1 MKKTVC
7 LIMALI
13 LIFALT
19 PCAAVAAGDPSFL
32 IGDWSTSDGVELS
45 FYDDGTF
52 ELAWSFFPSEEGR
65 WATEAVS
72 DDTFY
77 MEMDGSSI
85 LYVMSLIYGA
95 SDPDYHFEVLK
106 CNRDN
111 FYLVQVYGDYTAKTS
126 PCKLGFT
133 RNGCARDFSYREDP
147 VDTAPVEEEP
157 YGNVTVDWHGR
168 GFSLD
173 LYWDW
178 DLFDQPASS
187 YDHDLAIAGLTLSK
201 LIHDKNTFKG
211 ELEDIFGFVDVD
223 YRDWSTPDTPAYA
236 MAHRRVTLSGGD
248 REIVLLVLRGTNMG
262 LDGPNDF
269 IDDVKSQV
277 DGFRPATRNINNI
290 LEKYVKDHGFSKE
303 ETILFIT
310 GHSLGG
316 AVAQSL
322 APFAENYVTS
332 DENCF
337 IYTYA
342 AANCFIDLF
351 KNREFANVHNIIN
364 VNDVVPYIPIMFG
377 KYGKELYY
385 NSSSSKFFD
394 TYAEAYDEEGWF
406 PLGVLEKHDVTTYL
420 SMMLTALP
428 SGAGS
433 GAVNHYSITSI
444 HCPVDI
450 EVYGADGELMGWT
463 EGDEVTLTEM
473 SRVLILTNDGEK
485 EIVAPPDVSY
495 SVRLTGTDDG
505 TMTVIHRTL
514 DAETDE
520 VLTEKEY
527 GDVPVTRGASFEL
540 AADGNDMAQAQLTA
554 DGKAVPERPA
564 AETENDQ
571 TATVDEEETKQS
583 ERAEE
588 RRDGKESG
596 KTKILTIAVI
606 ALAVIVVILLA
617 LLLLKRRR

>member
-1 MKKTVC
+1 MKKTFC
-7 LIMALI
+7 LILALV
-13 LIFALT
+13 LVLAAV
-19 PCAAVAAGDPSFL
+19 PCAAEAQGDPSFL

-52 ELAWSFFPSEEGR
+52 ELAWSFLPTEEGQ
-65 WATEAVS
+65 WAAEAVS
-72 DDTFY
+72 DDTFRI
-77 MEMDGSSI
+77 EMDGSSI
-85 LYVMSLIYGA
+85 LYLMSLIYGA
-95 SDPDYHFEVLK
+95 ADSDYHFEALK

-111 FYLVQVYGDYTAKTS
+111 FYLVQVYGDYTAKSS

-133 RNGCARDFSYREDP
+133 RDGCARDFSYREDAA
-147 VDTAPVEEEP
+147 DTAPEEEL

-168 GFSLD
+168 DFSLD

-201 LIHDKNTFKG
+201 LIHDKDTFRG
-211 ELEDIFGFVDVD
+211 ELEGIFGFGDVD

-236 MAHRRVTLSGGD
+236 LAHRRVTLSGGD
-248 REIVLLVLRGTNMG
+248 REIVLLVLRGTNMD
-262 LDGPNDF
+262 LDGPNDL

-290 LEKYVKDHGFSKE
+290 LEKYVKDHGFGKE
-303 ETILFIT
+303 EMVLFIT

-342 AANCFIDLF
+342 APNCFIDLF
-351 KNREFANVHNIIN
+351 KNREFRNVHNIIN
-364 VNDVVPYIPIMFG
+364 VNDAVPYVPVMFG
-377 KYGKELYY
+377 KYGRELYY
-385 NSSSSKFFD
+385 NSSDPKYFD
-394 TYAEAYDEEGWF
+394 TYAEAYGEEGWF
-406 PLGVLEKHDVTTYL
+406 PLGLLEKHDVTTYL

-433 GAVNHYSITSI
+433 GAVNHYSVTSI

-450 EVYGADGELMGWT
+450 EVYDADGNRMGWT
-463 EGDEVTLTEM
+463 SGDEVTLEET
-473 SRVLILTNDGEK
+473 SQVLILAHDGEK
-485 EIVAPPDVSY
+485 EIAAPPGVEY
-495 SVRLTGTDDG
+495 SVRITGTGDG
-505 TMTVIHRTL
+505 TMTVVHRTL
-514 DAETDE
+514 DAETHE
-520 VLTEKEY
+520 VLTEREY
-527 GDVPVTRGASFEL
+527 GDVPVTGGETFEL
-540 AADGNDMAQAQLTA
+540 AAKGGDMAQAELTES
-554 DGKAVPERPA
+554 GKAVPERPA
-564 AETENDQ
+564 EKQESDP
-571 TATVDEEETKQS
+571 TVPDDTEETKRS
-583 ERAEE
+583 DAAEE
-588 RRDGKESG
+588 REEGKETG
-596 KTKILTIAVI
+596 KTKLLTAAVI
-606 ALAVIVVILLA
+606 ALAAIVVVLLL